1 MSILALA
8 AGLAALSTSAPA
20 APPADHLTARSN
32 YLERCGGCHGV
43 QGRAFADTVP
53 DLRDRAG
60 WFLCDAAGRDYVSR
74 LPNIVFSHLTDAD
87 LADMLN
93 YVVFDLGGTSTPKG
107 ARRYTAAEMAHARR
121 EPLSTTD
128 LESYR
133 TEVVKVLI
141 SRCGAPRGLAT
152 DYAPVLGPKTGE
164 AR

>member
-1 MSILALA
+1 MSVLALA
-8 AGLAALSTSAPA
+8 AGLAALSTAAPA
-20 APPADHLTARSN
+20 APPADHLTAKSN

-43 QGRAFADTVP
+43 QGRAFAATVP

-74 LPNIVFSHLTDAD
+74 LPNIVFSRLTDAD

-93 YVVFDLGGTSTPKG
+93 YVVFDLGGASTPKG
-107 ARRYTAAEMAHARR
+107 ARPYTAVEMAHARR

-128 LESYR
+128 LETYR

-141 SRCGAPRGLAT
+141 ARCGAPQGLAS
-152 DYAPVLGPKTGE
+152 DYAPALGPKAGD